1 MPSSAIGISP
11 AAYDAYMRP
20 PDYTRLDERLRLW
33 KRRTMAKMEHFEIPV
48 DDIAR
53 AQAFYTSVL
62 GYDYEPWGDE
72 MGMLKQPRDE
82 GVNGDLHVRGATP
95 HPTVVFTVD
104 RIEDTVALALAAGG
118 EQVGDIQPLSENS
131 RWVYIKDSEGNLV
144 GLYDEISAA

>member
-1 MPSSAIGISP
+1 MRSSGIGISP
-11 AAYDAYMRP
+11 AAYDAHMRP
-20 PDYTRLDERLRLW
+20 PDYTRLDERRRLW